1 MHRLATAA
9 VLLALAL
16 CTLAQDS
23 CYINSGGF
31 TCCNRELESAMM
43 SAMSGNDLLG
53 SADSIQSMA
62 EGKFGGKFETV
73 VSMDDFSSKTHFKDG
88 KSCKFVVE
96 MKSLALLVA
105 LFVYVY
111 AQDDTCFINDSG
123 FTCCNRA
130 LESAMKEA
138 STDGDLLGT
147 ADSVQSKA
155 EGMLGGKFETVV
167 SMDDFAHKS
176 HFKDGKSCKIEK
188 DGHYISAWQP

>member
-43 SAMSGNDLLG
+43 SAMSGSDLLG

-88 KSCKFVVE
+88 KSCKSFV
-96 MKSLALLVA
+96 LLVA

-155 EGMLGGKFETVV
+155 EGMLGGKFE
-167 SMDDFAHKS
+167 
-176 HFKDGKSCKIEK
+176 DGKSCKIEK